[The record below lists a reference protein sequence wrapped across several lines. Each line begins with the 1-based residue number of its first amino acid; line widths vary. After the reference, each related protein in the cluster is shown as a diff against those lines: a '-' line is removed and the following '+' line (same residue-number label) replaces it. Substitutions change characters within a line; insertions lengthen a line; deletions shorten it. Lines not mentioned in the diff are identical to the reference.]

1 MTPFEKDLKAALA
14 RKEPSRGF
22 AERVLE
28 AVEQRQQQSQRAM
41 SQGSWRPSAWA
52 WRLAPLAAA
61 LLLISG
67 GALYHEH
74 ERAVRG
80 QAAKQELL
88 TAVRIAG
95 SKLQE
100 TRQHVIEIEGTE
112 VDR

>member
-1 MTPFEKDLKAALA
+1 MTPFEEDLKAALA

-22 AERVLE
+22 ARRVLE
-28 AVEQRQQQSQRAM
+28 RAQQRPQRAM
-41 SQGSWRPSAWA
+41 SHRSWLPRAWA

-61 LLLISG
+61 LLLVTG
-67 GALYHEH
+67 GAMYHEH
-74 ERAVRG
+74 EREVRG

-95 SKLQE
+95 SKLHEAQ
-100 TRQHVIEIEGTE
+100 QHVIEIEGTE

>member
-1 MTPFEKDLKAALA
+1 MTPVDEDLKAALA
-14 RKEPSRGF
+14 RKEPPRGF

-28 AVEQRQQQSQRAM
+28 GIQRQQQPAGPGMTRGWWFSK
-41 SQGSWRPSAWA
+41 AWA

-61 LLLISG
+61 LLLVTG
-67 GALYHEH
+67 GAMYREH

-95 SKLQE
+95 SKLHE
-100 TRQHVIEIEGTE
+100 ARQHVIEIEGTE